1 MDLLFPAEL
10 ALPKL
15 QGMEQ
20 ARAAWAQERDEIKE
34 QMKQWF
40 VRKSELDWKENP
52 RNPNQFLN
60 LSRKISR
67 GAPKSCS
74 A

>member
-1 MDLLFPAEL
+1 
-10 ALPKL
+10 
-15 QGMEQ
+15 MEQ

-52 RNPNQFLN
+52 NQFLN